1 MRRRWK
7 TLFLKLASRLRLGEV
22 LSPKASGAG
31 RLMNIRNISS
41 NQIVVWCA
49 LLLGLGV
56 AVVIGSAVG
65 SSDMRLIAG
74 VIGLIP
80 VAIIFVKLKTNIWVL
95 LPMGW
100 YLTGRLPWLPVPFT
114 VRDLCIMAVIFF
126 FTLFFATRAVPWK
139 RKTGLLDYL
148 IYINLAYLA
157 TVYARN
163 PAGFWAMQTSVVGGR
178 PYFEIALAFGA
189 FLILSR
195 VQVND
200 FIARIFP
207 LFFVIPAWC
216 VAVLDV
222 VARLAPQLA
231 YPLAMMYSG
240 VSAGG
245 VTGAIQQEARLG
257 ETRMTGLQFAGLSSV
272 LALCAK
278 FNPITL
284 ISPFHPLRA
293 LLFGVALLAIFLS
306 GFRSVILFAMVAFML
321 ATMLRGNLRDLWI
334 AGAGMLLGFVA
345 LISVQGSLVQLPLT
359 VQRTL
364 SWLPG
369 DWNQQAVADA
379 EGSTLWRVEMWGWA
393 WNDDRILRNRT
404 WGQGFGLSIDDM
416 NLIASSLMAG
426 QGGGS
431 LLGGSDRENFM
442 ITGSFHSGPLST
454 IKYIGV
460 VGLALYYP
468 LMCYMAL
475 LAWKLCLRA
484 RGTKAFALA
493 LFVGI
498 PIIYEPFN
506 FVVVFGGLDS
516 NYSQLLFWAG
526 LMNMTQRYVENLKRT
541 TLPDMQRVSQ
551 EATTRPARELEPVLG
566 RPSLVRR
573 PL

>member
-1 MRRRWK
+1 
-7 TLFLKLASRLRLGEV
+7 
-22 LSPKASGAG
+22 
-31 RLMNIRNISS
+31 MNLQNISA

-49 LLLGLGV
+49 LLLGLLV

-65 SSDMRLIAG
+65 SSDMRMVAG
-74 VIGLIP
+74 VVASIP

-95 LPMGW
+95 IPIGW
-100 YLTGRLPWLPVPFT
+100 YLSGRLPWLPLPFT
-114 VRDLCIMAVIFF
+114 VRDLCMMTVIFF
-126 FTLFFATRAVPWK
+126 FTLFFATRALPWK
-139 RKTGLLDYL
+139 RKVGLLDYL

-157 TVYARN
+157 TVYVRN

-178 PYFEIALAFGA
+178 PYFEIGLAFGA
-189 FLILSR
+189 FMILSR
-195 VQVND
+195 VQLSD
-200 FIARIFP
+200 FIAKIFP

-216 VAVLDV
+216 VAILDV
-222 VARLAPQLA
+222 VARLVPQTA
-231 YPLAMMYSG
+231 YPLAMAYSG
-240 VSAGG
+240 VGAGG
-245 VTGAIQQEARLG
+245 VTSAIQQEAKLG
-257 ETRMTGLQFAGLSSV
+257 ETRMTGLQFAGSSSV

-284 ISPFHPLRA
+284 ISPLHPWRS
-293 LLFGVALLAIFLS
+293 LLFGVAIMAIFLS
-306 GFRSVILFAMVAFML
+306 GFRSVILFAMVAFL
-321 ATMLRGNLRDLWI
+321 LSTLLRGNVTDLWV
-334 AGAGMLLGFVA
+334 AGAGMLLGLVA

-369 DWNQQAVADA
+369 DWNQEAVADA
-379 EGSTLWRVEMWGWA
+379 EGSTQWRVEMWGWA
-393 WNDDRILRNRT
+393 WNDDRILRDRT
-404 WGQGFGLSIDDM
+404 WGQGFGLSIEDM
-416 NLIASSLMAG
+416 NLIASSLMSG
-426 QGGGS
+426 QGGGT

-475 LAWKLCLRA
+475 LAWRLCINSRS
-484 RGTKAFALA
+484 TKAFTLA

-526 LMNMTQRYVENLKRT
+526 LLNMTQRYVDSVKVNMRLDAEAAPVAR
-541 TLPDMQRVSQ
+541 RVY
-551 EATTRPARELEPVLG
+551 EREPVLG
-566 RPSLVRR
+566 RQSLVRR